1 MHVNYAKIERLMTS
15 IQATYQREMFKYLG
29 VDIQSQEA
37 YDLASKGLLK
47 PVHTK
52 IPPQIYSIRCIEL
65 DRPYFKLGIEF
76 TNYYLQ
82 DIDFS

>member
-1 MHVNYAKIERLMTS
+1 MERLMAS

-47 PVHTK
+47 PINKK
-52 IPPQIYSIRCIEL
+52 IPPQIYSLRCIEL
-65 DRPYFKLGIEF
+65 DRPYFKLGIK
-76 TNYYLQ
+76 
-82 DIDFS
+82 II